1 VRRIHLILVVAL
13 AGCGSAAP
21 HAIDAHNARKLVV
34 MPSASPKLNPRATY
48 RITTGADVVV
58 QLPAPNGKWLVRAA
72 AGKPVELRDARS
84 GGVLDA
90 LSVVTAPVSLAWS
103 ADSTTFAVGDMRGRV
118 SAWNEFTHHTF
129 DLVGPHS
136 PVTALAISPDKRL
149 VATAQTDR
157 SLRIWDTGSRKQ
169 VAKLRLPGVPITLRF
184 SADGRALS
192 AASLSRA
199 WQLTLPR

>member
-1 VRRIHLILVVAL
+1 VAL
-13 AGCGSAAP
+13 AGCGSSSP

-34 MPSASPKLNPRATY
+34 APAPPPKRDPRATY

-58 QLPAPNGKWLVRAA
+58 QLPAPNRKWLVRAS
-72 AGKPVELRDARS
+72 AGKPIELRDARS
-84 GGVLDA
+84 GGVLDT
-90 LSVVTAPVSLAWS
+90 LSVVADPVSAAWS

-118 SAWNEFTHHTF
+118 SVWDEFTHRTF

-136 PVTALAISPDKRL
+136 PVTALALSPDKRL
-149 VATAQTDR
+149 VATAQADR
-157 SLRIWDTGSRKQ
+157 SLRIWDAASRKQ
-169 VAKLRLPGVPITLRF
+169 VAELRLPGVAVTLRF
-184 SADGRALS
+184 SADGRELS